1 MTGRTASR
9 LLSRPKRRPAQVR
22 SVLHSIL
29 MGAHRKS
36 HSLGVLFANNKPDA
50 ARRATSDDDA
60 VLISGEP
67 EARDI
72 GGRDRIAEDFVISH
86 YHDLSRRVCW
96 NSTTKVYGCLCA
108 GAAFAVARRWRRA
121 VGPSCAFGEAGLAT
135 SLYCILVGPTSS

>member
-22 SVLHSIL
+22 SVLDSIL

-86 YHDLSRRVCW
+86 HDWSRWLYW
-96 NSTTKVYGCLCA
+96 NSTTKASVRMAEMAIHISESQMSKMLRVI
-108 GAAFAVARRWRRA
+108 GAAKGR
-121 VGPSCAFGEAGLAT
+121 
-135 SLYCILVGPTSS
+135 SSVVCLIWLNSRHLN

>member
-72 GGRDRIAEDFVISH
+72 GGRDQIAEDLVISH
-86 YHDLSRRVCW
+86 YHDWSRRVYW
-96 NSTTKVYGCLCA
+96 NSTTKVPVHISESQMSKMLRVI
-108 GAAFAVARRWRRA
+108 GAAKGR
-121 VGPSCAFGEAGLAT
+121 
-135 SLYCILVGPTSS
+135 SSVVCLIWLNSRHLN

>member
-60 VLISGEP
+60 VLISGET

-96 NSTTKVYGCLCA
+96 NSTTKVPVRMAKMAIHISESQLSKMLRVI
-108 GAAFAVARRWRRA
+108 GAAKGR
-121 VGPSCAFGEAGLAT
+121 
-135 SLYCILVGPTSS
+135 SSVVCLIWLNSRHLN